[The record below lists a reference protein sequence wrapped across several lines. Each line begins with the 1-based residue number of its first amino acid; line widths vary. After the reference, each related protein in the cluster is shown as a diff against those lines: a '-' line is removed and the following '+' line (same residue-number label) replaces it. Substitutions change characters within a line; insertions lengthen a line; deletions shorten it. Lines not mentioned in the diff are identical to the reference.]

1 MPPVPQVAQQISQE
15 QNQQQNGPNLS
26 NLHSSLPA
34 PHNRSPAFLQQVQPA
49 GCDKKCGILVPTPVP
64 VQQQVSDLH
73 IILYAAL
80 NGWFSVYCNCCC
92 RLFCTIK

>member
-15 QNQQQNGPNLS
+15 QSQQQNGPNLS
-26 NLHSSLPA
+26 SLHSSLPA
-34 PHNRSPAFLQQVQPA
+34 PHSRNTAFQQVQPA
-49 GCDKKCGILVPTPVP
+49 GCDKKHVLLVPTPVP

-80 NGWFSVYCNCCC
+80 NGWFLYIVVVYSAPV
-92 RLFCTIK
+92 